1 MQRSL
6 VYGRRTL
13 FSNAATKADVSRQFT
28 LPHKIQ
34 LAMIVPGRNNRKL
47 LQYGNVSAL
56 RNEPMPFIDSEVHGY
71 AANTP
76 DNSWNNTPNWPGH
89 VTGDEM
95 VTTMDA
101 VGVDDTTVVS
111 AITMYG
117 YDASYAVDEQLGD
130 AALAALSIVGVSVL
144 PVILLSL
151 TIEKSQHGH
160 VQGQGD

>member
-1 MQRSL
+1 
-6 VYGRRTL
+6 
-13 FSNAATKADVSRQFT
+13 
-28 LPHKIQ
+28 
-34 LAMIVPGRNNRKL
+34 
-47 LQYGNVSAL
+47 
-56 RNEPMPFIDSEVHGY
+56 MPFIDSEVHGY

-76 DNSWNNTPNWPGH
+76 DHSWNNAPNWPGH

-111 AITMYG
+111 TITMYE

-130 AALAALSIVGVSVL
+130 AALAALSIVGFGVL

-151 TIEKSQHGH
+151 TIAKSRHGH
-160 VQGQGD
+160 VPGQGD

>member
-47 LQYGNVSAL
+47 LQYGNVTAL
-56 RNEPMPFIDSEVHGY
+56 RNEPMPFIDSEVHAY

-76 DNSWNNTPNWPGH
+76 DRPWNNTPDWPDH

-117 YDASYAVDEQLGD
+117 YDASYAADEQLGD

-151 TIEKSQHGH
+151 TIAKSRHGH
-160 VQGQGD
+160 VPGQGD